1 MQLTENFQ
9 SGLTGPHVQNPSIVY
24 KAFQSER
31 VLALIHLQQMAEMTV
46 WDCQWRIKIVPL
58 KQMDVQVRYSYF
70 EKDCRKKVH
79 ATILKGILGGFEF
92 TSTVL
97 QRRLKE

>member
-1 MQLTENFQ
+1 MQLTEDFQ

-46 WDCQWRIKIVPL
+46 LDCQWRIKIVPL

-70 EKDCRKKVH
+70 EKDCRKKC
-79 ATILKGILGGFEF
+79 T
-92 TSTVL
+92 
-97 QRRLKE
+97 RLS